1 MSVCRSS
8 WRLDCTG
15 CTRMKVAPP
24 TTQPSKVEV
33 TMYTFDIFESSGSK
47 NDVLWL
53 ECIEGL
59 DAARDRMYEIA
70 AHRPGMYYV
79 LNLQARLL
87 VAKTDTRSLGVRD
100 SDQREIA

>member
-1 MSVCRSS
+1 M
-8 WRLDCTG
+8 
-15 CTRMKVAPP
+15 A
-24 TTQPSKVEV
+24 
-33 TMYTFDIFESSGSK
+33 TFDIFQGSGNK
-47 NDVLWL
+47 NDVQWL

-70 AHRPGMYYV
+70 AQRPGMYYV

-87 VAKTDTRSLGVRD
+87 VAKTDTRSLGIRE